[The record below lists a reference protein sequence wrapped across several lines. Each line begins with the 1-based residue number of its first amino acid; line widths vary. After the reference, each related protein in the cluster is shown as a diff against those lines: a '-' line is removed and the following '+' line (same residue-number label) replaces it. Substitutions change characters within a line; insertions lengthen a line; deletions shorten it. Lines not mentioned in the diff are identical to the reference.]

1 MSHPLQLLACYGI
14 YTCLPG
20 YQLLACLP
28 DVMNEVIYLNTMFL
42 QTASLS
48 DLETHV
54 AVTH

>member
-1 MSHPLQLLACYGI
+1 MSHPLQLLDCYGI

-28 DVMNEVIYLNTMFL
+28 DVMNEVIYLNTVFL